1 MKLLVTGASGFLG
14 RYVVNDGLCRGHSV
28 RAMIRPATRCRPMI
42 WTDHPRVEIV
52 RVDLRSKRELVD
64 ALRGIDVVIHA
75 AATKSGDSHAI
86 LAGTL
91 VATENLLGAMIEAQ
105 VRQIVLVSSFA
116 VYDYLRLPSYTEL
129 DELSPLESR
138 PQERDAYCQSK
149 LAQEELLLKCAE
161 GNGWEW
167 TIVRPGAVYGQ
178 EEQWTAR
185 LGIKGSRSWIRLGAW
200 APVPLTYVENCAEAI
215 VLAAEKTGTVGQVL
229 NIVDDGL
236 PRQRTYF
243 SELHRRTIPRPRVLR
258 IPWTMLRL
266 MAQCSW
272 LANRLIFNGRVK
284 LPYMLVPARLH
295 ALAKPLRY
303 PNRRMKEATG
313 WQPRFPFDEAL
324 RRCFQSDPLCTMNR
338 PNG

>member
-14 RYVVNDGLCRGHSV
+14 RYVVNDGLGRGHSV
-28 RAMIRPATRCRPMI
+28 RAMIRPATRCRSMI

-86 LAGTL
+86 LTGTL

-105 VRQIVLVSSFA
+105 VRRIVLVSSFA
-116 VYDYLRLPSYTEL
+116 VYDYLRLPSFTEL
-129 DELSPLESR
+129 NESSPLESR

-149 LAQEELLLKCAE
+149 LAQEELVLKCAE
-161 GNGWEW
+161 RNGWEW

-185 LGIKGSRSWIRLGAW
+185 LGIKGSRSWVRLGAW
-200 APVPLTYVENCAEAI
+200 ALVPLTYVENCAEAI
-215 VLAAEKTGTVGQVL
+215 VLAAETRGAVGQVL
-229 NIVDDGL
+229 NIVDDEL

-266 MAQCSW
+266 MARCSW
-272 LANRLIFNGRVK
+272 LTNRLIFNGRVR
-284 LPYMLVPARLH
+284 LPYMLVPAKLH

-313 WQPRFPFDEAL
+313 WQPRFSPDEAL
-324 RRCFQSDPLCTMNR
+324 RRCFQSDSLMQSE
-338 PNG
+338 

>member
-14 RYVVNDGLCRGHSV
+14 RYIVNDGLRRGHLV
-28 RAMIRPATRCRPMI
+28 RAMIRPATHCTHMT
-42 WTDHPRVEIV
+42 WKDHPRVEIV
-52 RVDLRSKRELVD
+52 RVDLRSRRELAE
-64 ALRGIDVVIHA
+64 ALEGIDIVIHA

-91 VATENLLGAMIEAQ
+91 VPTENLLGAMIEAQ
-105 VRQIVLVSSFA
+105 VSRIVLVSSFA
-116 VYDYLRLPSYTEL
+116 VYDFLRLPSFTEL
-129 DELSPLESR
+129 EESSPLESR

-149 LAQEELLLKCAE
+149 LAQEVLVRKCAE
-161 GNGWEW
+161 DNGWEW

-185 LGIKGSRSWIRLGAW
+185 LGVKGSRSWIRLGAW
-200 APVPLTYVENCAEAI
+200 ALVPLTYVENCAEAI
-215 VLAAEKTGTVGQVL
+215 VLAAENQGVVGQVL
-229 NIVDDGL
+229 NIVDDDL
-236 PRQRTYF
+236 PSQRTYF
-243 SELHRRTIPRPRVLR
+243 SELHRRTQPRPRVLR

-266 MAQCSW
+266 MARCSW

-284 LPYMLVPARLH
+284 LPYILVPAKLH

-313 WQPRFPFDEAL
+313 WQPRFSLDEAL
-324 RRCFQSDPLCTMNR
+324 RRCFQSDSLMQSE
-338 PNG
+338 

>member
-14 RYVVNDGLCRGHSV
+14 RYIVSDGLRRGNSV
-28 RAMIRPATRCRPMI
+28 RAMIRPATRCTHI
-42 WTDHPRVEIV
+42 AWKDHPRVELV
-52 RVDLRSKRELVD
+52 RVDLRSKRDLVD
-64 ALRGIDVVIHA
+64 ALKGIDAVIHA
-75 AATKSGDSHAI
+75 AATKSGDPHAI

-91 VATENLLGAMIEAQ
+91 IPTENLLAAMIEAH
-105 VRQIVLVSSFA
+105 VKRIVLVSSFA
-116 VYDYLRLPSYTEL
+116 VYDYLHLPSDTEL

-149 LAQEELLLKCAE
+149 LAQEELVLKCAE
-161 GNGWEW
+161 CNGWEW
-167 TIVRPGAVYGQ
+167 TIVRPGALYAQ

-200 APVPLTYVENCAEAI
+200 ARVPLTYVENCAEAI
-215 VLAAEKTGTVGQVL
+215 VLAAEKKGAVGQIL
-229 NIVDDGL
+229 NIVDDEL

-243 SELHRRTIPRPRVLR
+243 NELHRRTIPRPRVLR

-266 MAQCSW
+266 MARCSW
-272 LANRLIFNGRVK
+272 LANRLIFHGRVK
-284 LPYMLVPARLH
+284 LPYMLIPAKLH

-313 WQPRFPFDEAL
+313 WQPRFSLDEAL
-324 RRCFQSDPLCTMNR
+324 RRCFQSDSLGTVNEPKE
-338 PNG
+338 